1 MKGLWGQERAAR
13 AGVPA
18 PYPRARSP
26 GISLSKEQGSDA
38 AAREQDPGV
47 GEGGRGGEEGRG
59 EGAWPARSGRALGGG
74 AAARRS
80 LLWGP
85 GFAALSA
92 LGREQERGTELR
104 SQRSHRDE
112 RRSRRLGFPL
122 RPGAPAPRPD
132 RWEGAA
138 GTRTASPGSPCARLG
153 PEHVGVCRERWLP
166 ALWCRGISASGKIR
180 GGPGTLLRPALLTCA
195 GSPRVPG
202 GGRAERGVFREWGRR
217 GGLRLSEVRLRAAGC
232 VRVWGCFCAEGER
245 AQRWAARWFA
255 CSALISA
262 GRGATAASFC

>member
-1 MKGLWGQERAAR
+1 MKGLWGQERAVR

-26 GISLSKEQGSDA
+26 GISSSKEQRSDA

-80 LLWGP
+80 QLWGP

-138 GTRTASPGSPCARLG
+138 GTRTASLGSPCAPVG

-195 GSPRVPG
+195 GSPLSLVVGALSRGSSGNG
-202 GGRAERGVFREWGRR
+202 GGE
-217 GGLRLSEVRLRAAGC
+217 GGLG
-232 VRVWGCFCAEGER
+232 
-245 AQRWAARWFA
+245 
-255 CSALISA
+255 
-262 GRGATAASFC
+262 